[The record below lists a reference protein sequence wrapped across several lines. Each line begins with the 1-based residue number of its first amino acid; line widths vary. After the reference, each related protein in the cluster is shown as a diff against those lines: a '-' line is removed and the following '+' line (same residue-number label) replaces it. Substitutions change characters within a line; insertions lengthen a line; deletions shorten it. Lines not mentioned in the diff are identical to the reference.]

1 MNGDGGG
8 TATQGEAPIA
18 LHEAA
23 QARYLNYA
31 LSVITARALP
41 DVRDGLK
48 PVQRRILYTMW
59 QQRLRADAKHRKCAK
74 VCGDVMGQLHPHG
87 DQAIYDALVRMAQW
101 WVMRHRLVDG
111 SGNFG
116 SMDGDPAAAMRY
128 TECRLTPIA
137 TPMLED
143 LGSRTVAY
151 RPSYDGTSAEPVVLP
166 SKVPNLLLNGA
177 SGIAV
182 GMATNIPPHNLAELC
197 KACLKIIDNPEVKD
211 YQLVANDA
219 VQGPDFPTG
228 GEVLNS
234 RDELREIYKTGHGT
248 IRLRGKWELG
258 PTTRSAQTVHIT
270 AIPYGVNKAQLVEKI
285 AEVVLGRRMPH
296 LVDVADVSAED
307 VRIDLELKKDADADK
322 VMAYLL

>member
-1 MNGDGGG
+1 
-8 TATQGEAPIA
+8 
-18 LHEAA
+18 
-23 QARYLNYA
+23 
-31 LSVITARALP
+31 
-41 DVRDGLK
+41 
-48 PVQRRILYTMW
+48 
-59 QQRLRADAKHRKCAK
+59 RKCAK

-87 DQAIYDALVRMAQW
+87 DQAIYDALVRMAQS

-128 TECRLTPIA
+128 TECRLTELA
-137 TPMLED
+137 TPILDD
-143 LGSRTVAY
+143 LGSRTVAF
-151 RPSYDGTSAEPVVLP
+151 RPSYDGTSSEPVVLP

-197 KACLKIIDNPEVKD
+197 KACLKLVDNPEVKD

-228 GEVLNS
+228 GQVLNS

-248 IRLRGKWELG
+248 VRLRGSWELG
-258 PTTRSAQTVHIT
+258 PATRSAQTVHIT
-270 AIPYGVNKAQLVEKI
+270 AIPYGVNKATLVEKI
-285 AEVVLGRRMPH
+285 AEV
-296 LVDVADVSAED
+296 
-307 VRIDLELKKDADADK
+307 
-322 VMAYLL
+322 